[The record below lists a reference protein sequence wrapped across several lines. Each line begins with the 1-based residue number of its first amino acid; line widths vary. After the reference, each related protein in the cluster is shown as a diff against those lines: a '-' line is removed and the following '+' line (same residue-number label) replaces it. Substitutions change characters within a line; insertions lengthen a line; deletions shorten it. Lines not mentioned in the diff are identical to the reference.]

1 MIDTNVEQS
10 YKREEDK
17 EEEVKQKQEIPLN
30 LLQRLKR
37 VRELWQKRSEP
48 VICEGPYII
57 QSEEVKGDNKAF
69 KVEMFNLDY
78 PGGSTTNRLPHVA

>member
-1 MIDTNVEQS
+1 MTFQNKVEDQQETQMIDTNVEQS

-17 EEEVKQKQEIPLN
+17 EEEVKQKLEIPLN

-48 VICEGPYII
+48 AICEGAQII
-57 QSEEVKGDNKAF
+57 
-69 KVEMFNLDY
+69 
-78 PGGSTTNRLPHVA
+78 

>member
-1 MIDTNVEQS
+1 MTFHNRVEEQQKTQMIDTNVEQS

-17 EEEVKQKQEIPLN
+17 EEEVKQKKEIPHN

-48 VICEGPYII
+48 VICEGP
-57 QSEEVKGDNKAF
+57 
-69 KVEMFNLDY
+69 
-78 PGGSTTNRLPHVA
+78 

>member
-37 VRELWQKRSEP
+37 VREL
-48 VICEGPYII
+48 
-57 QSEEVKGDNKAF
+57 
-69 KVEMFNLDY
+69 
-78 PGGSTTNRLPHVA
+78 